1 MTCTG
6 RINVA
11 ATQIFGSLTIGGML
25 MHRLAFA
32 VTDVTDL
39 WLGPDVRG
47 EDLMIPGRPGRIAFP
62 RRADV
67 TERQLPMVIDGRFDV
82 SGNEFAGNEFEGL
95 LQNIEYLRANVV
107 DPTGVGDGTRAI
119 SLTRPGGG
127 SPGVACR
134 RCPRPGNRVAGSGWP
149 VPGRPGCGRRPGW
162 RWPHSS
168 AAC

>member
-11 ATQIFGSLTIGGML
+11 ATQIFGSLTIGGVL

-67 TERQLPMVIDGRFDV
+67 TEREVPMVIDGRFDV
-82 SGNEFAGNEFEGL
+82 SGAEFAGNEFEGL

-127 SPGVACR
+127 SPLTGTAHILNLEN
-134 RCPRPGNRVAGSGWP
+134 GGKKGSLW
-149 VPGRPGCGRRPGW
+149 
-162 RWPHSS
+162 
-168 AAC
+168 AAMLTLSFPDGSL

>member
-11 ATQIFGSLTIGGML
+11 ATQIFGSLTIGGVL

-127 SPGVACR
+127 SPLTGTAHILNLEN
-134 RCPRPGNRVAGSGWP
+134 GGKKGSLW
-149 VPGRPGCGRRPGW
+149 
-162 RWPHSS
+162 
-168 AAC
+168 AAMLTLSFPDGSL